1 MQDFKIFHPTPPPKI
16 YSNDL
21 PATYR
26 IPTLLQP
33 LHYNYVKN
41 WTHVSNLEPDEFTN
55 FKLGSHWWDK
65 QKHKHKH
72 KRQAYARAE
81 SVI

>member
-1 MQDFKIFHPTPPPKI
+1 MSSQ
-16 YSNDL
+16 
-21 PATYR
+21 
-26 IPTLLQP
+26 TL
-33 LHYNYVKN
+33 
-41 WTHVSNLEPDEFTN
+41 S
-55 FKLGSHWWDK
+55 SHWWDK